1 MRNIVMI
8 MVCVVA
14 CGGCSALRL
23 APDDAQMANAYLLG
37 QSTRAAANL
46 AAGTGADDTLRRL
59 TELSAM
65 QSQAVAEYYGVVLP
79 DEPNMEYLLSEDAV
93 LISAK
98 AFKSAAGQTPIK
110 AIDGILEAAI
120 GICGVLGGAFGLKV
134 AAFLTAAK
142 EKSFALQEIIYAN
155 EDFKNA
161 YPQYK
166 DVFKQAL
173 AAQSPATKKIVT
185 EIKGAKSSL

>member
-1 MRNIVMI
+1 MKNIIMI
-8 MVCVVA
+8 MTVCVLLF

-46 AAGTGADDTLRRL
+46 AAGSGAGETLCRL

-65 QSQAVAEYYGVVLP
+65 QSEAVAEYYGVDLP
-79 DEPNMEYLLSEDAV
+79 DEPNMQHLLSEEAFA
-93 LISAK
+93 ISGK
-98 AFKSAAGQTPIK
+98 ALHNAANQNPMK
-110 AIDGILEAAI
+110 AIGGILEAAI
-120 GICGVLGGAFGLKV
+120 GICGVVGGAFGIKA

-142 EKSFALQEIIYAN
+142 EKAFALQEIIYAN

-166 DVFKQAL
+166 DVFKQAQ

-185 EIKGAKSSL
+185 EIKGAKT